1 MAKYLAI
8 YEDSF
13 SSAYD
18 VYGFTIMTDKERT
31 KYEEL
36 AESITWE
43 FNYFTSDEDTVITYS
58 SGEDLL
64 NRISFKEI
72 NKEEYITLDKLFD
85 GSFGNFPGEEFLSNI
100 LDDGDDQNYDDGD
113 YPDIYDDIYD

>member
-13 SSAYD
+13 SSTLE
-18 VYGFTIMTDKERT
+18 VYGFMIMTEKELN

-36 AESITWE
+36 AQSITWE

-58 SGEDLL
+58 NGEDLL

-72 NKEEYITLDKLFD
+72 TKEEHTTLDKLFD
-85 GSFGNFPGEEFLSNI
+85 GSFGNFPGEEFLESI
-100 LDDGDDQNYDDGD
+100 LDDGDDQIDDGD
-113 YPDIYDDIYD
+113 YDDEYEDD

>member
-1 MAKYLAI
+1 MAKYLAT

-13 SSAYD
+13 GSELE
-18 VYGFTIMTDKERT
+18 VYGFMIMTDKELT

-43 FNYFTSDEDTVITYS
+43 FNYFTADENTFITYFL
-58 SGEDLL
+58 GEDLL

-72 NKEEYITLDKLFD
+72 TKDEYNTLDKLFD
-85 GSFGNFPGEEFLSNI
+85 GSFGNFPGEEFLESI
-100 LDDGDDQNYDDGD
+100 LDDGDDQIDGD
-113 YPDIYDDIYD
+113 YDDEYEDD